1 MQNVD
6 RVVAQPVENPEWIA
20 NDRSYADL
28 RALRDARSGS
38 GAWQMRSMT
47 LSSRRPIASAIAGL
61 ALAL

>member
-6 RVVAQPVENPEWIA
+6 RVVAQPVENSEWIA

-28 RALRDARSGS
+28 RALQDARSGS
-38 GAWQMRSMT
+38 GGMANAGA
-47 LSSRRPIASAIAGL
+47 PIASAIAGL